1 MTIITAGAIA
11 AVYENEITVMLWSPG
26 EASIAIAAFDS
37 ILNTINTSGHRLR
50 NSPENYLHT
59 ANDLQMILLY
69 LQKLTATELR
79 GQNWTGTLCT
89 VPCVGPKIT
98 IRQHQRS
105 PYEFVLYSAL
115 SSETEKSFWVR
126 NRQNS
131 ICYSLKNKNK

>member
-1 MTIITAGAIA
+1 M
-11 AVYENEITVMLWSPG
+11 
-26 EASIAIAAFDS
+26 
-37 ILNTINTSGHRLR
+37 
-50 NSPENYLHT
+50 NSLHT

-69 LQKLTATELR
+69 LQKLTTTELH

-115 SSETEKSFWVR
+115 SSETREKLLSEKQAEQYLLFTEKK
-126 NRQNS
+126 NRFRVISCFLVGNVNTMVYKYAPWYIYQ
-131 ICYSLKNKNK
+131 IQWY